1 MVAGKS
7 SEVVGRRTATLSL
20 ASDYDIKSEA
30 AASDMTSYSLRVVT
44 EKSAKVV
51 GSWVEWK

>member
-7 SEVVGRRTATLSL
+7 LEVIGRRTATLSL
-20 ASDYDIKSEA
+20 ASDYDVKSEA
-30 AASDMTSYSLRVVT
+30 AASDMTSYSLQVVAG
-44 EKSAKVV
+44 KSAEVV